1 MYCKVI
7 QLYIYIY
14 VYIFFIFFSI
24 TGYYKVLNVV
34 SCVMEEIL
42 IVYLFIHSGC
52 VVVVV
57 VI

>member
-1 MYCKVI
+1 MI

-34 SCVMEEIL
+34 SCVVEEIL
-42 IVYLFIHSGC
+42 IVYLFIHSGY